1 MFEFETEQ
9 KIHEI
14 GRVRLGGQPGQLPTV
29 MIGSMFHRGHGIV
42 SDHGRGN
49 FDEQKARLLIQQ
61 QDTLSEQMG
70 IPCMVD
76 VFGETP
82 TSLEKYVEFVSEVT
96 DAPFLLNAPTADA
109 RIQGTRFAGEIGLL
123 DRTIYNSINYT
134 LNEQEIE
141 GIKKT
146 GVKSALIQ
154 SMNPRNTKLEGMK
167 EIIKKDTRTGL
178 LIDSLRAGIER
189 PLILAPVYDVPS
201 MGLGVKGVHLLKS
214 EFGLP
219 TGIPP
224 IGIIGTWDKIEG
236 LGKDIKKACR
246 ASALALSQYSGSD
259 FIIYGSIA
267 RAPDL
272 FPACAMVDIIVAYI
286 TKQAFGT
293 KLLTED
299 HPFFK
304 VLR

>member
-9 KIHEI
+9 KIYEI
-14 GRVRLGGQPGQLPTV
+14 GSIRLGGQPGQLPTV

-42 SDHGRGN
+42 SDHGRGD
-49 FDEQKARLLIQQ
+49 FDEQKARRLIQQ
-61 QDTLSEQMG
+61 QDNLSDQMG
-70 IPCMVD
+70 IPCMID
-76 VFGETP
+76 IFGETP
-82 TSLEKYVEFVSEVT
+82 TALGKYVEFVSEVT

-109 RIQGTRFAGEIGLL
+109 RIQGTRAVGEIGLL
-123 DRTIYNSINYT
+123 DRTVYNSINYT

-141 GIKKT
+141 SIKET

-154 SMNPRNTKLEGMK
+154 SMNPRNTRLGGMK
-167 EIIKKDTRTGL
+167 EIIKKDTETGL
-178 LIDSLRAGIER
+178 LADSVRAGIER
-189 PLILAPVYDVPS
+189 PLLLAPVYDVPS
-201 MGLGVKGVHLLKS
+201 MGLGLKGVHLLKS

-224 IGIIGTWDKIEG
+224 VGIIGTWDRIEK
-236 LGKDIKKACR
+236 LGKDIKNACR

-267 RAPDL
+267 KAPDL

-286 TKQAFGT
+286 TRQAYGT
-293 KLLTED
+293 KLLTEN
-299 HPFFK
+299 HPFYK

>member
-14 GRVRLGGQPGQLPTV
+14 GSIRLGGQPGQLPTV

-49 FDEQKARLLIQQ
+49 FDKQKARHLIQQ
-61 QDTLSEQMG
+61 QDDLSDQMG
-70 IPCMVD
+70 IPCMID

-82 TSLEKYVEFVSEVT
+82 TALEKYMEFVSEIT
-96 DAPFLLNAPTADA
+96 DAPFLLNAATADA
-109 RIQGTRFAGEIGLL
+109 RIQGTRAAGEIGLL

-141 GIKKT
+141 SIKET

-154 SMNPRNTKLEGMK
+154 SMNPRNTRLGGMK
-167 EIIKKDTRTGL
+167 EIIKTDTETGL
-178 LIDSLRAGIER
+178 LADSVRAGIEK
-189 PLILAPVYDVPS
+189 PLLLAPVYDVPS
-201 MGLGVKGVHLLKS
+201 MGLGLKGVHLLKS

-224 IGIIGTWDKIEG
+224 VGIIGTWDRIEK
-236 LGKDIKKACR
+236 LGKDSKSACR

-267 RAPDL
+267 KAPDL

-286 TKQAFGT
+286 TRQAYGT
-293 KLLTED
+293 KLLTEN
-299 HPFFK
+299 HPFYK
-304 VLR
+304 VLG

>member
-14 GRVRLGGQPGQLPTV
+14 GSIRLGGQPGQLPTV
-29 MIGSMFHRGHGIV
+29 MIGSIFHRGHGIV

-49 FDEQKARLLIQQ
+49 FDEKKARHLIQQ
-61 QDTLSEQMG
+61 QDTLSEQIG
-70 IPCMVD
+70 IPCIVD

-82 TSLEKYVEFVSEVT
+82 AALEKYVEFVSEVT
-96 DAPFLLNAPTADA
+96 DSPFLLNAPTAEA
-109 RIQGTRFAGEIGLL
+109 RIQGTQSAREIGLL

-141 GIKKT
+141 GIKET

-154 SMNPRNTKLEGMK
+154 SMNPRNTRLGGMK
-167 EIIKKDTRTGL
+167 EIIKKDTEAGL
-178 LIDSLRAGIER
+178 LTDSVRAGIEK
-189 PLILAPVYDVPS
+189 PLLLAPVYDVPS

-224 IGIIGTWDKIEG
+224 IGIIGTWDRIKG
-236 LGKDIKKACR
+236 LGKDVKKACR

-286 TKQAFGT
+286 TRQAYGT
-293 KLLTED
+293 KILTEK
-299 HPFFK
+299 HPFHK
-304 VLR
+304 VLG

>member
-9 KIHEI
+9 KIYEI
-14 GRVRLGGQPGQLPTV
+14 GSIRLGGQPGQLPTV

-49 FDEQKARLLIQQ
+49 FDEQKARHLIQQ
-61 QDTLSEQMG
+61 QDDLSDQMG
-70 IPCMVD
+70 IPCMID

-82 TSLEKYVEFVSEVT
+82 TALEKYVEFVSEVT

-109 RIQGTRFAGEIGLL
+109 RIQGTRSAGEMGLL
-123 DRTIYNSINYT
+123 DRTVYNSINYT

-141 GIKKT
+141 SIKET
-146 GVKSALIQ
+146 SVKSALIQ
-154 SMNPRNTKLEGMK
+154 SMNPRNTRLGGMK
-167 EIIKKDTRTGL
+167 EIIKKDTETGL
-178 LIDSLRAGIER
+178 LADSVRAGIER
-189 PLILAPVYDVPS
+189 PLLLAPVYDVPS
-201 MGLGVKGVHLLKS
+201 MGLGLKGVHLLKS
-214 EFGLP
+214 AFGLP

-224 IGIIGTWDKIEG
+224 VGVIGTWDRIER
-236 LGKDIKKACR
+236 LGKDIKSACR

-286 TKQAFGT
+286 TRQAYGT
-293 KLLTED
+293 KLLTEN
-299 HPFFK
+299 HPFYK

>member
-14 GRVRLGGQPGQLPTV
+14 GSIRLGGQPGQLPTV

-42 SDHGRGN
+42 SDHGRGY
-49 FDEQKARLLIQQ
+49 FDEQKARHLIQQ
-61 QDTLSEQMG
+61 QDNLSDQMG
-70 IPCMVD
+70 IPCMID

-82 TSLEKYVEFVSEVT
+82 TALGKYVEFVSEVT

-109 RIQGTRFAGEIGLL
+109 RIQGTRAAGEMGLL
-123 DRTIYNSINYT
+123 DRMIYNSINYT

-141 GIKKT
+141 SIKET

-154 SMNPRNTKLEGMK
+154 SMNPRNTRLGGMK
-167 EIIKKDTRTGL
+167 EIIKKDAENGL
-178 LIDSLRAGIER
+178 LADSVRAGIEK
-189 PLILAPVYDVPS
+189 PLLLAPVYDVPS
-201 MGLGVKGVHLLKS
+201 MGLGLKGVHLLKS

-224 IGIIGTWDKIEG
+224 VGIIGTWDKIEG
-236 LGKDIKKACR
+236 LGKDSKNVCR

-267 RAPDL
+267 KAPDL

-286 TKQAFGT
+286 TKRAYGT
-293 KLLTED
+293 KLLTEN
-299 HPFFK
+299 HPFYK